1 VPIVKLP
8 WARNT
13 NNEHIAMTPIGI
25 TTWIWTSPL
34 TTEKFGEVVPHIKK
48 LGFDLVEVPIEG
60 TSDLDYAR
68 VAPMVKD
75 LGLSV
80 SVCAAMS
87 PDRDLLDADPSVRA
101 NGMAYVRHCI
111 DAAQTLGATNV
122 VGPLYSAVGRTW
134 QATADERKKDLD
146 LLVGELKELAS
157 YAGEHGAVICVEPL
171 NRFET
176 SFLNLA
182 EQAIEVVD
190 RVDHRACGVLL
201 DTFHMNI
208 EEHSIGDAIRTTG
221 RRLKHLHACENDRG
235 APGSGHIDFAEVAA
249 ACTAIGYTGPAVIE
263 SFTAAVKSIARAAA
277 IWRPLAATQDG
288 LAQDGLRHLRR
299 TFA

>member
-1 VPIVKLP
+1 M
-8 WARNT
+8 N
-13 NNEHIAMTPIGI
+13 PIGI

-34 TTEKFGEVVPHIKK
+34 TTERFGEVVPHIKQ

-68 VAPMVKD
+68 VAPLVRD
-75 LGLSV
+75 LGLGV
-80 SVCAAMS
+80 SICAAMS
-87 PDRDLLDADPSVRA
+87 PDRDLIHEDPAVRA
-101 NGMAYVRHCI
+101 NAMAYVRHCV

-134 QATADERKKDLD
+134 QATPDERRRDVD
-146 LLVGELKELAS
+146 LLVGELRELAT
-157 YAGEHGAVICVEPL
+157 YAADHGAVLCVEPL

-176 SFLNLA
+176 SFLNLS

-190 RVDHRACGVLL
+190 RVDHPGCGMLL

-208 EEHSIGDAIRTTG
+208 EERSIGAAIRAAG
-221 RRLKHLHACENDRG
+221 SRLKHLHACENDRG
-235 APGSGHIDFAEVAA
+235 AAGTGHIDFKEVAA
-249 ACTAIGYTGPAVIE
+249 ACQAIGYQGPAVIE
-263 SFTAAVKSIARAAA
+263 SFTADVKSIARAAA
-277 IWRPLAATQDG
+277 IWRPLAKTQDG
-288 LAQDGLRHLRR
+288 LATDALRHLRA

>member
-1 VPIVKLP
+1 M
-8 WARNT
+8 N
-13 NNEHIAMTPIGI
+13 PIGI

-34 TTEKFGEVVPHIKK
+34 TTERFGEVVPHIKK

-68 VAPMVKD
+68 VAPMVRD
-75 LGLSV
+75 LGLST

-87 PDRDLLDADPSVRA
+87 PDRDLLHADGSIRSNA
-101 NGMAYVRHCI
+101 MAYVRHCI
-111 DAAQTLGATNV
+111 DAAHTLGATNV

-134 QATADERKKDLD
+134 QATAEERKKDID
-146 LLVGELKELAS
+146 LLTKQLKELAT
-157 YAGEHGAVICVEPL
+157 YAGERGVVICVEPL

-182 EQAIEVVD
+182 EQAIEIVD
-190 RVDHRACGVLL
+190 RVDHPACGMLL

-208 EEHSIGDAIRTTG
+208 EEHSIGAAIRLAG

-249 ACTAIGYTGPAVIE
+249 ACKAVGYTGPAVIE
-263 SFTAAVKSIARAAA
+263 SFTLAVKSIARAAA

-288 LAQDGLRHLRR
+288 LAQEGLAHLRR
-299 TFA
+299 VFA